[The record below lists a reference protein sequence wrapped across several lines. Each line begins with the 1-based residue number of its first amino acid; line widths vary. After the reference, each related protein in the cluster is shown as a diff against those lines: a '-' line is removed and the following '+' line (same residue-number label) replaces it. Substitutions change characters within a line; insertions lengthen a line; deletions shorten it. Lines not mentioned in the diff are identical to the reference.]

1 MTEIDTL
8 VGSLQPLTLDISAI
22 REMADDAGTT
32 LVRVELPE
40 TIHGLPSQIPVLI
53 DRNGGKAI
61 SVKPLLEEYREKP
74 RAKLGTA
81 EVKTLESF
89 ISLVNRHK
97 TSDSVIFA
105 ETDWQKPSITAVI
118 DYHQAESGG
127 EADNCKHRIKY
138 PFPLSEEWQAWVAQN
153 GQPMNQTDFAQWIED
168 HIPDL
173 AAPTQEEVDEYLD
186 VFSLKTAYPNEL
198 VTLSRGLQVN
208 VASNVKNNVTLQSGE
223 GQITFE
229 EEHRDATG
237 AKLSVP
243 GLFILSIAPFFMGTK
258 ARIPVRLRYRV
269 KNGAV
274 IWSFHLYRP
283 DIHITD
289 QVRADLDSAEQE
301 TALPAYEGKPEVTV

>member
-8 VGSLQPLTLDISAI
+8 VGSLQPLTLDINAI
-22 REMADDAGTT
+22 REMADDAGTRIDHVGLIT
-32 LVRVELPE
+32 A
-40 TIHGLPSQIPVLI
+40 IHGLPSEIPILI
-53 DRNGGKAI
+53 DRKAGKAI

-89 ISLVNRHK
+89 IGLVNRHK

-173 AAPTQEEVDEYLD
+173 AAPTQAEVDEYLD

>member
-74 RAKLGTA
+74 RVKLGTA

-97 TSDSVIFA
+97 TGDSVIFA
-105 ETDWQKPSITAVI
+105 ETDWKEPSITAVI

-127 EADNCKHRIKY
+127 TADNCKHRIKY

-153 GQPMNQTDFAQWIED
+153 GEPMNQTDFAQWIED

-173 AAPTQEEVDEYLD
+173 AAPTQAEIDEYLD
-186 VFSLKTAYPNEL
+186 TFSLKTAYPNEL

-208 VASNVKNNVTLQSGE
+208 VESSVKNNVTLQSGE

-229 EEHRDATG
+229 EVHRDATG
-237 AKLSVP
+237 AKISVP

-274 IWSFHLYRP
+274 VWSFHLYRP
-283 DIHITD
+283 DTHITD
-289 QVRADLDSAEQE
+289 QVRADLDSAKKE